1 MNTAILFLIFNR
13 PKETRKVFEEI
24 RKSKP
29 PRLYVAG
36 DGPREGRDGEKE
48 RVEMA
53 REIATKVDWLC
64 ELKTLFREKNLGC
77 GEGCSDAIT
86 WFFKYE
92 EQGIILEDDCLPH
105 QDFFNYC
112 ETLLNYYREEQ
123 RVSMITGQNF
133 QAGQMRGEGSY
144 YFSRYNHLWGWASW
158 RRAWKHYNINMSFW
172 PTWKLSADWRKK
184 FPDFFE
190 RKYWERNFDRMF
202 AKQIDTWDYPWDAS
216 IWRSGGLTAV
226 PNINLVSNIGFGPDA
241 THTVSVNDPLAN
253 IATGA
258 LREIIHPKIIV
269 QDQVADRFV
278 FNKIYSGRLKIFP
291 FNLLVLTYRLIKKI
305 INRNES

>member
-36 DGPREGRDGEKE
+36 DGPREGRDSEKE

-53 REIATKVDWLC
+53 REIATKVDWPC

-77 GEGCSDAIT
+77 GEGCSSAIT

-105 QDFFNYC
+105 QDFFNFC

-172 PTWKLSADWRKK
+172 PTWKLSADWTKK

-291 FNLLVLTYRLIKKI
+291 FNLVVLIYRLVKKI
-305 INRNES
+305 INKNVS